1 MLVETQGARVV
12 ELKGN
17 DLDAAKQA
25 IVASAVEK
33 HGILN
38 DNIEEVDL
46 QRLPSL
52 WLKHAH
58 TSKRDPAKDHVVWYA
73 FLRVLVTVVSHD
85 QGTNIALKLWPK
97 GINKAMLHDGKILCC
112 SPIMVVRLIGKRG
125 VAFDAKHCV
134 LTTFESPKLAFD
146 MLRMGD
152 WRRPITG
159 CGWGGIYQQGSST
172 S

>member
-1 MLVETQGARVV
+1 MQC
-12 ELKGN
+12 
-17 DLDAAKQA
+17 
-25 IVASAVEK
+25 
-33 HGILN
+33 
-38 DNIEEVDL
+38 
-46 QRLPSL
+46 LPPGHS
-52 WLKHAH
+52 
-58 TSKRDPAKDHVVWYA
+58 RNWYA
-73 FLRVLVTVVSHD
+73 FLRVLVKLAPHD
-85 QGTNIALKLWPK
+85 ETINNEATNVTLKLWPK
-97 GINKAMLHDGKILCC
+97 GINEAVLRGGKMVCY

-134 LTTFESPKLAFD
+134 LATFESPKLAFD